1 MIIVQFLMDV
11 LSMPTKRDQSQ
22 PREPEGAGSSRS
34 ERLRA
39 ASRQRRAAE
48 KQELRQAILKAAGE
62 LFLQHGY
69 EQFSLRQV
77 AEQIGYSPGTIYL
90 YFRNKDDLLLAVVS
104 EGFERFGQSL
114 RASAGSTTSAGKRLH
129 ALLDTYISFGLENPV
144 LYRLMF
150 MQRTDFLVESSEGLL
165 QPRITSFA
173 VLQEAVQTA
182 LAERALP
189 PGEVLSTADA
199 LWSLAHGLVSLAI
212 SLPIFDQDRIRAA
225 VQRMHGLLNQIH
237 PAEEG
242 V

>member
-1 MIIVQFLMDV
+1 M
-11 LSMPTKRDQSQ
+11 KRDQSQ
-22 PREPEGAGSSRS
+22 PSEPEGASSSRS

-90 YFRNKDDLLLAVVS
+90 YFRNKDDLLMAVVS

-114 RASAGSTTSAGKRLH
+114 RTAAESTTDARQRLH
-129 ALLDTYISFGLENPV
+129 ALMDAYIHFGLENPV

-150 MQRTDFLVESSEGLL
+150 MQRTDFLVERSEGLL
-165 QPRITSFA
+165 QPKINSFA
-173 VLQEAVQTA
+173 VLEETVQA
-182 LAERALP
+182 GLAAHALP

-199 LWSLAHGLVSLAI
+199 LWSLSHGLVSLAI
-212 SLPIFDQDRIRAA
+212 SLPIFDEERIRAG
-225 VQRMHGLLNQIH
+225 VQRLHELLRQIH
-237 PAEEG
+237 PAEG
-242 V
+242 RD